1 MTQVIGLG
9 LTLLTLAAVAV
20 ASTST
25 NTLHPCVAAALVLLP
40 QLAAIKVFLSKPS

>member
-20 ASTST
+20 ASTLE

-40 QLAAIKVFLSKPS
+40 QLAAISVFLSKPS